1 MKLRLLILIAFFSH
15 YGFCQKHT
23 PAKLHTMFNSVIF
36 SDPVKAEEYANQEL
50 EFAKPGSEDFVI
62 ALVDAATCAY
72 YADDYDKGEEL
83 LLRALEMAK
92 KISFEEGTAWASFH
106 LGDIRILEGNY
117 GTAIQY
123 LNTAY
128 DLFKAENNA
137 EGQALSLNAIGLI
150 YLDQEDFQKARTFFH
165 NALKSGNDITHG
177 DSYTNLAQLY
187 LSMEAYDK
195 AHQYAML
202 AKKHGIINDDDY
214 VKSTALDVLG
224 SVAMHHKQYYLALE
238 YFKEALTMK
247 EAMLDQKG
255 ASATYLKLASCEEN
269 MNRKS
274 SVFNYT
280 MKAFILADEVGAKK
294 EIKDAAF
301 ALSKY
306 YAHLGLYDSAFYYQ
320 NQFVQL
326 NEELMNEQ
334 VQKKIAQIEAEKA
347 TKENEHRIAILENQK
362 KLDREATSFYLLLA
376 GVGLI
381 VLGGGFYL
389 SYYRYS
395 VKKKSL
401 ESLEAKNAVIE
412 EQNTNIL
419 ESIRYAQR
427 LQEAI
432 LPDNNVLRQQFKS
445 FFVLYLPKDIVAG
458 DFYWFE
464 KVGDYKILACCD
476 STGHGVPGAMV
487 SVVCSNA
494 LNRAV
499 IEMGLTEPGKILD
512 ETRLKVIESLN
523 KSNSSEGNV
532 RDGMDISLLSIHEET
547 NEIHFAGA
555 QHILWVYRSETKTFD
570 FYKGDK
576 QPIGVYDEVISYN
589 SRKVDYSPGDR
600 IFMFTDGYADQFGGP
615 QMKKL
620 KNSNVRNYLSGIQ
633 DYSLENQSVLL
644 ETYFSTW
651 KHKEEQVDDVTVIG
665 LELF

>member
-1 MKLRLLILIAFFSH
+1 MKIKLLFTFVLFGFWGFS
-15 YGFCQKHT
+15 QQNS
-23 PAKLHTMFNSVIF
+23 PAKLHKMLNDVIF
-36 SDPVKAEEYANQEL
+36 SDPVKAEEYANKEL
-50 EFAKPGSEDFVI
+50 ELAQSGSEDYVI
-62 ALVDAATCAY
+62 ALIDVATCAY
-72 YADDYDKGEEL
+72 YADDYDNGEAL
-83 LLRALEMAK
+83 LLKALGMAK
-92 KISFEEGTAWASFH
+92 KISFEEGIAWASFH

-123 LNTAY
+123 LNKAY
-128 DLFKAENNA
+128 DLFKSEKNA

-150 YLDQEDFQKARTFFH
+150 YLDQEDFQKARTYFH

-177 DSYTNLAQLY
+177 DSYTNLAELY
-187 LSMEAYDK
+187 LGMEAYDK
-195 AHQYAML
+195 ANQYAML
-202 AKKHGIINDDDY
+202 AKKHAIINDDDY

-224 SVAMHHKQYYLALE
+224 SVAMHNKQYYLALE
-238 YFKEALTMK
+238 YFKEALALK

-255 ASATYLKLASCEEN
+255 TSDTYLKLAACESN
-269 MNRKS
+269 MNRTDS
-274 SVFNYT
+274 IFAYT
-280 MKAFILADEVGAKK
+280 MRAYLLADEVGAKK

-306 YAHLGLYDSAFYYQ
+306 YAHRGSYDSAFFYQ

-334 VQKKIAQIEAEKA
+334 VQKKIAQIESEKA
-347 TKENEHRIAILENQK
+347 TRENEHRIAILENQK
-362 KLDREATSFYLLLA
+362 KLEHETTSFYLLLA

-381 VLGGGFYL
+381 VLGGGFYF
-389 SYYRYS
+389 SYYRYKS
-395 VKKKSL
+395 KKKSV
-401 ESLEAKNAVIE
+401 ETLEAKNAVIE
-412 EQNTNIL
+412 EQNNSIL

-432 LPDNNVLRQQFKS
+432 LPDNKVLQQQFNS
-445 FFVLYLPKDIVAG
+445 FFALYLPKDIVAG

-464 KVGDYKILACCD
+464 KVGKYKILACCD

-523 KSNSSEGNV
+523 KSNTSEGNV
-532 RDGMDISLLSIHEET
+532 KDGMDISLISINEET

-555 QHILWVYRSETKTFD
+555 QHTLWVYRKETKTFD

-576 QPIGVYDEVISYN
+576 QPIGVYDEVIRYN
-589 SRKVDYSPGDR
+589 TQKVDYSAGDR

-615 QMKKL
+615 QLKKL
-620 KNSNVRNYLSGIQ
+620 KNSSVRHYLSGIQ
-633 DYSLENQSVLL
+633 DYALENQLVQL
-644 ETYFSTW
+644 ETYFNTW
-651 KHKEEQVDDVTVIG
+651 KHGEEQVDDVTVLG